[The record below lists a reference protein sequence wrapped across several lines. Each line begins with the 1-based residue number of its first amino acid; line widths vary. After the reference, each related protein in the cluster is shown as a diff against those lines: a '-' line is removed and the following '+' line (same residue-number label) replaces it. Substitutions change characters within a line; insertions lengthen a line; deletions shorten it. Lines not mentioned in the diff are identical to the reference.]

1 MYSKINNSKKYW
13 IGVNIFMVASMVIIG
28 GITRITNSGL
38 SMTEWNLIGGI
49 VPPLNLQDWN
59 TLFSKYK
66 ATPEYE
72 FKNFDITLSE
82 FQFIFFWEYFHRVW
96 GRLIGFTFLIPLI
109 YFWLSKNSQVV
120 KNFYRFIKYR
130 SFSSIHGLVYG

>member
-72 FKNFDITLSE
+72 FKNFDITLIRISVY
-82 FQFIFFWEYFHRVW
+82 FSFGNIFTDV
-96 GRLIGFTFLIPLI
+96 GRLIGLTF
-109 YFWLSKNSQVV
+109 F
-120 KNFYRFIKYR
+120 
-130 SFSSIHGLVYG
+130 